1 MDRHASKAFAVSL
14 VIGLDFFSQAA
25 ESKDC
30 SLFSREIRLAF
41 YFLFRLNEE
50 RVKSLQLVFF
60 SFLIIIYLFLKQ
72 LRQVQGPEMYCQH
85 QGIDWFTIHSFH
97 PFWSFDLYIRAGEQM
112 LQDPLYSISNVS
124 NHHHN
129 EPSVLVCSL
138 SYLGTTNYFKL
149 HWAWQDSRKHCLIK
163 WHLGFYEIGLSDSVV
178 YRTGKQYLNSN
189 LGLSKLSP
197 SKLRHH
203 VDQSIHSNFRI

>member
-41 YFLFRLNEE
+41 NFLLFFFRLNEE

-60 SFLIIIYLFLKQ
+60 FFMIIYLFLKQ

-85 QGIDWFTIHSFH
+85 RGID
-97 PFWSFDLYIRAGEQM
+97 
-112 LQDPLYSISNVS
+112 
-124 NHHHN
+124 
-129 EPSVLVCSL
+129 
-138 SYLGTTNYFKL
+138 
-149 HWAWQDSRKHCLIK
+149 
-163 WHLGFYEIGLSDSVV
+163 
-178 YRTGKQYLNSN
+178 
-189 LGLSKLSP
+189 
-197 SKLRHH
+197 
-203 VDQSIHSNFRI
+203 